1 MLFYLARCAA
11 QFAVALVGIVTVAFF
26 LMRAIPGDPALYML
40 GDFATAEALATPAEG
55 QSVRVPYVGSVV
67 DVLARIADHP
77 ATRLEE
83 LLPWNWKAHNNEAPA
98 VAA

>member
-40 GDFATAEALATPAEG
+40 GDFATAEALAT
-55 QSVRVPYVGSVV
+55 
-67 DVLARIADHP
+67 LARALAWTCRFGSNMAYFCCAQRRAIWAF
-77 ATRLEE
+77 LS
-83 LLPWNWKAHNNEAPA
+83 
-98 VAA
+98 